1 MHFRYCITELILVTL
16 DIVQLMVW
24 DTLSLYLLGVH
35 TEVDERIEGGVGHG
49 QPEEC
54 EEDVLGVLVTHHR
67 LQIYSRHLS
76 FN

>member
-1 MHFRYCITELILVTL
+1 MKVF
-16 DIVQLMVW
+16 QF
-24 DTLSLYLLGVH
+24 SLGVH
-35 TEVDERIEGGVGHG
+35 LEVDEGVDSGVGHG
-49 QPEEC
+49 QPEEG

>member
-16 DIVQLMVW
+16 DIVQLVW
-24 DTLSLYLLGVH
+24 VTLSLYLLGVH
-35 TEVDERIEGGVGHG
+35 TEVDERVEGGVGHG
-49 QPEEC
+49 QPEEG
-54 EEDVLGVLVTHHR
+54 EKDVLGVLVTHHR